1 MFFVPSLKVQFK
13 HDWIF
18 LGWNDRYRYFIFS
31 TPAIL
36 RYREIPSENFFKICT
51 GYRRNCSIYSNDS
64 FGEKVSWN
72 IRVWKI
78 LETSNRRRREPSKVS
93 GSDGKWENKKK
104 RRDKSG
110 GRSGAWGTREDRRDV
125 SWSVG
130 WARVERMNG
139 WMDSAMKPLKRKHA
153 YSVSR
158 SLPRLLRSS
167 RGTSSRLFRI
177 ASLA

>member
-1 MFFVPSLKVQFK
+1 MIDTDASYFRLQLFCDTAKFRVK
-13 HDWIF
+13 IF
-18 LGWNDRYRYFIFS
+18 LKFARVGLSQKLLHLFERFVWR
-31 TPAIL
+31 
-36 RYREIPSENFFKICT
+36 K
-51 GYRRNCSIYSNDS
+51 SIV
-64 FGEKVSWN
+64 EN

>member
-1 MFFVPSLKVQFK
+1 M
-13 HDWIF
+13 
-18 LGWNDRYRYFIFS
+18 
-31 TPAIL
+31 
-36 RYREIPSENFFKICT
+36 
-51 GYRRNCSIYSNDS
+51 
-64 FGEKVSWN
+64 
-72 IRVWKI
+72 WKI

-177 ASLA
+177 TAREPNLTFAALILFFFFFLQEFFFQIVRNYWNHWTWILYIVLGSVDIQDDGWRYYKWNMIFFLISMKLA